1 MENKIHII
9 VKHLASLEGAY
20 APNTIRS
27 YLADIKGF
35 VDWCGRK
42 SLQSFPLSEDVLAE
56 YTRAHA
62 QKYKFSTLQRK
73 IVVLRR
79 VNKLMGFGD
88 VQYSSELY
96 IEMRRIR
103 RRQACAPRQARGINR
118 PLLLRMIASQPGS
131 LSGIRNRALISLGYD
146 FLARR
151 SELVAL
157 RRGDIE
163 FTGDNALR
171 GIIRRSKTD
180 PFGQGRLVFG
190 SQRSAALLRAWLKK
204 LPQEIDWIFCAQ
216 RHGQCKDQP
225 LTARSVNDI
234 LKRAVVK
241 ARGARPSDTE
251 ISGHSLRVG
260 AAQDLLT
267 DGHDIATIMRA
278 GGWKDVGVLSRYVRL
293 AEHNVWT

>member
-1 MENKIHII
+1 MIHNYISAI
-9 VKHLASLEGAY
+9 HQLEGAY

-27 YLADIKGF
+27 YLADITGF
-35 VDWCGRK
+35 VDWCGTK
-42 SLQSFPLSEDVLAE
+42 SLPSFPLSEDVLVE

-62 QKYKFSTLQRK
+62 QKFRFSTLQRK
-73 IVVLRR
+73 IVGVRR

-88 VQYSSELY
+88 VPCSSELY
-96 IEMRRIR
+96 LEMRRIR
-103 RRQACAPRQARGINR
+103 RRQNGAARQAKGINR
-118 PLLLRMIASQPGS
+118 PLLLRIIAAQPSS
-131 LSGIRNRALISLGYD
+131 LSGLRNRALMSIGYD

-163 FTGDNALR
+163 FTGDGALR

-225 LTARSVNDI
+225 LAARSVNDI

-241 ARGARPSDTE
+241 ARGARPSDRE

-267 DGHDIATIMRA
+267 DGHDIAAIMRA

-293 AEHNVWT
+293 AEHNVWTSCT

>member
-1 MENKIHII
+1 MIHNYISAI
-9 VKHLASLEGAY
+9 HHLEGAY

-35 VDWCGRK
+35 VDWCGTR
-42 SLQSFPLSEDVLAE
+42 SLPSLPLSEDVLAE

-62 QKYKFSTLQRK
+62 LKYKFSTLQRK

-88 VQYSSELY
+88 VPYSSELY

-118 PLLLRMIASQPGS
+118 PLLLRMIASQLGS
-131 LSGIRNRALISLGYD
+131 LSGIRNRALMSLGYD

-163 FTGDNALR
+163 FTSDNALR

-204 LPQEIDWIFCAQ
+204 LPNEIDWIFCTQ
-216 RHGQCKDQP
+216 LHGQCKDQP

-234 LKRAVVK
+234 LKRAAVK
-241 ARGARPSDTE
+241 ARGARPSDRE

-267 DGHDIATIMRA
+267 DGHDIAAIMRA

-293 AEHNVWT
+293 AEHNIWTKCS